1 MPARPFGQ
9 QALPMR
15 FMFGLE
21 LPESQ
26 KQPAGFADI
35 AAKVLPP
42 LNLRALARDQT
53 TAMVNRL
60 FGLAQQTP

>member
-1 MPARPFGQ
+1 
-9 QALPMR
+9 MR